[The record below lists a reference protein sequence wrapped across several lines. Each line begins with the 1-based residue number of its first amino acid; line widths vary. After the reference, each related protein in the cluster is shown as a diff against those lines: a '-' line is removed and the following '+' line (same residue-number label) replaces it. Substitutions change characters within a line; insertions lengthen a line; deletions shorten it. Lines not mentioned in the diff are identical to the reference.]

1 MSLELKVV
9 TIQKP
14 DEVNLILGHSHFI
27 KTVEDLYEAVVG
39 SVPGV
44 EFGLAFCEA
53 SQERLVRVDGTHDEM
68 KKLAVDAAQAIGAG
82 HTFVIFL
89 NNAFPINVLNAVK
102 DCQEVCRIY
111 CATANPLQVVV
122 GETEQGRGILGV
134 IDGLTPLG
142 VEGDAEIAH
151 RKELLQK
158 FGYKR

>member
-68 KKLAVDAAQAIGAG
+68 KRLAVDAAQAIGAG

-102 DCQEVCRIY
+102 SCPEVCRIS
-111 CATANPLQVVV
+111 PV
-122 GETEQGRGILGV
+122 GTSWGWVCSWFWAASAALIHARIVCRGRPGFVSG
-134 IDGLTPLG
+134 TCCPR
-142 VEGDAEIAH
+142 EG
-151 RKELLQK
+151 
-158 FGYKR
+158 

>member
-14 DEVNLILGHSHFI
+14 EEVNLILGHSHFI

-68 KKLAVDAAQAIGAG
+68 KKLAVDAARAIGAG

>member
-1 MSLELKVV
+1 MSLELKLV
-9 TIQKP
+9 TVENS
-14 DEVNLILGHSHFI
+14 DEANLILGHSHFI

-53 SQERLVRVDGTHDEM
+53 SQERLIRVEGTHDGM
-68 KKLAVDAAQAIGAG
+68 KKLAVEAAEAIGAG

-102 DCQEVCRIY
+102 ACPEVCRIY
-111 CATANPLQVVV
+111 CATANPLQIVVA
-122 GETEQGRGILGV
+122 ETEQGRGILGV
-134 IDGLTPLG
+134 IDGLSPLG
-142 VEGDAEIAH
+142 VEGEADVAH
-151 RKELLQK
+151 RQQLLQK

>member
-68 KKLAVDAAQAIGAG
+68 KKL
-82 HTFVIFL
+82 VIFL
-89 NNAFPINVLNAVK
+89 TNAFPINVLNAVK
-102 DCQEVCRIY
+102 SCQEVCRIY

-122 GETEQGRGILGV
+122 GETDQGRGILGV

-151 RKELLQK
+151 RQELLQK